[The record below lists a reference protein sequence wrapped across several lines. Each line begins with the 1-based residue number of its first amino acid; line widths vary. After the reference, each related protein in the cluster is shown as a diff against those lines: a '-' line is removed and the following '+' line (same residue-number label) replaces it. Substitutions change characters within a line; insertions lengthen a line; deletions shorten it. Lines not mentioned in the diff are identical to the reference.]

1 MSKVDLPH
9 NVYITTDD
17 ETVCLSLG
25 NVILNFSLAEWFSFA
40 ENIEEINTVLQM
52 STVENVVQCPT
63 CSTIASYVQYE
74 EPGEH
79 EIN

>member
-1 MSKVDLPH
+1 MRKVDLPH
-9 NVYITTDD
+9 GAYITTDD
-17 ETVCLSLG
+17 EVVCLPVG
-25 NVILNFSLAEWFSFA
+25 NVTLNFSLDEWFSFA

-63 CSTIASYVQYE
+63 CNTIASYVQYE
-74 EPGEH
+74 EPDEH